1 MKFVLPKLLIT
12 VSRKA
17 VGLNLKHEV
26 CLTLT
31 TVSVNSVGFKHEV
44 CGVSLSK
51 SK

>member
-17 VGLNLKHEV
+17 VVLKHEV

-44 CGVSLSK
+44 CGVSLNK